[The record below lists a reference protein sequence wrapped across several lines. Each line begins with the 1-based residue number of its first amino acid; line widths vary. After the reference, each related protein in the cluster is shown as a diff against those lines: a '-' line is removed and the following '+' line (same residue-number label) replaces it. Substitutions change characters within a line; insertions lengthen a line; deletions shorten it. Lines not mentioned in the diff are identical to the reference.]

1 MSKKKNISFET
12 YIPQGRFEKS
22 KILNQN
28 KTKIYKS
35 LENKKREIEFTFSI
49 RICVSRRKKI
59 GHNYIERKLLMTL

>member
-35 LENKKREIEFTFSI
+35 LENKKREIEF
-49 RICVSRRKKI
+49 KKI
-59 GHNYIERKLLMTL
+59 FFIRSEEISDQC